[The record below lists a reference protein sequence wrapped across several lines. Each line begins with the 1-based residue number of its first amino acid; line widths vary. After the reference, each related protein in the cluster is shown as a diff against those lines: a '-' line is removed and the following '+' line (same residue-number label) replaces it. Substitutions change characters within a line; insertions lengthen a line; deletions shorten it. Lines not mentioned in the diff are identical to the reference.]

1 MKERVMTCSCL
12 AEYGSRANQEGLMNR
27 RLIGLLTACL
37 ITLSASGYAQST
49 NPLIR
54 FGLQVAQQQ
63 TTIAEL
69 KEVWKEAEDLGFDT
83 LWVNDHMLSSVGPSD
98 GTNLEAWTL
107 LAAMAMVTSRIK
119 IGAMVTNNTF
129 RHPVVLAKMATTVD
143 QLSNGRLILGIG
155 AGWFEREHQAYGI
168 PFPPVKERTQ
178 ALAEA
183 LEVITKLWS
192 AESPVSFKGQ
202 YYTLVDAPF
211 MPKPRQKPYPPI
223 MIGGIG
229 EKRIL
234 PLVARYAQMW
244 NIPNLEPDKIA
255 EKEKIL
261 EKACKKIGRNCAEI
275 ERSHLT
281 PLYIKAD
288 PAEAQAL
295 LETLATLRKVSVEEA
310 RKSVLI
316 GNPAAIRQ
324 QLQTYIDVGVTHF
337 IINLRR
343 PGLYDR
349 EGVRLFAKEVMP
361 AFRGQRTQPVTL
373 GTQPSEVAR

>member
-1 MKERVMTCSCL
+1 
-12 AEYGSRANQEGLMNR
+12 MNR
-27 RLIGLLTACL
+27 CMIGIVAACL
-37 ITLSASGYAQST
+37 FSFAASVYAQSAT
-49 NPLIR
+49 PGTLHPIR

-63 TTIAEL
+63 TTVEEL
-69 KEVWKEAEDLGFDT
+69 KEVWKEAEALGFDT
-83 LWVNDHMLSSVGPSD
+83 LWVNDHMLPSFGPSD
-98 GTNLEAWTL
+98 GANLEAWTL
-107 LAAMAMVTSRIK
+107 LAAMATATSRVK
-119 IGAMVTNNTF
+119 IGAMVSSNTF
-129 RHPVVLAKMATTVD
+129 RHPAVLAKMATTVD

-168 PFPPVKERTQ
+168 PFPSVKERTQ
-178 ALAEA
+178 ELAEA

-192 AESPVSFKGQ
+192 ADSTVSFKGQ

-211 MPKPRQKPYPPI
+211 MPKPLQKPHPPI

-229 EKRIL
+229 EKRVL

-244 NIPNLEPDKIA
+244 NIPNLAPDKIA
-255 EKEKIL
+255 EKGKVL
-261 EKACKKIGRNCAEI
+261 EKDCKKIGRNCAEI

-288 PAEAQAL
+288 PAEVQAL
-295 LETLATLRKVSVEEA
+295 LETIASMRKITVEEV
-310 RKSVLI
+310 RRSVLI

-324 QLQTYIDVGVTHF
+324 QIQGYIDVGVTHF

-361 AFRGQRTQPVTL
+361 AFREKSTQPVARN
-373 GTQPSEVAR
+373 TQPSEAAR